1 MAITNKEAG
10 VWGLDEVYNKI
21 NEGDIWDYTLQYELF
36 SWGYQQY
43 SGQVGDNTT
52 VNRSSPKLIPG
63 TPSWKTIVQ
72 AYSSQR
78 MATKDNGTIWRWG
91 DNSYGKTGDNSNVTK
106 SSPMQIGADTDWS
119 TTESAHGIGNHH
131 ALMVKT
137 DGTMWGMGRNNYG
150 QLGLG
155 ARANGGNNSAYS
167 SPTQV
172 LGSDWAAAS
181 GSYNASLGL
190 KQDGTLWVWGNNN
203 YGALGQNN
211 KTLSSSPLQIPGT
224 TWSTISTDYDNHMR
238 LLKTDG
244 TAWGIG
250 YNNDGKLGIGQPSN
264 NANRSS
270 PTQIGGESDWT
281 KINGGGN
288 FMAVRSPGLMF
299 TWGFNREGQ
308 LGNNQQS
315 SGSPFGKQ
323 PSPVNIM
330 EDVSDISF
338 GREQAYSVKTNGTMW
353 SWGHNSWGEL
363 GLNDKTFRS
372 SPTQIP
378 GTTWVQVSSGNN
390 SCYARKS
397 DGTVWSWGRNSSGAL
412 GVNNNTKYSSPV
424 QIGTGTDWT
433 TIEGASFGAYALTT
447 T

>member
-190 KQDGTLWVWGNNN
+190 K
-203 YGALGQNN
+203 
-211 KTLSSSPLQIPGT
+211 
-224 TWSTISTDYDNHMR
+224 
-238 LLKTDG
+238 TDG
-244 TAWGIG
+244 TMWAWGSNS
-250 YNNDGKLGIGQPSN
+250 YGKLGIGQPSN

>member
-78 MATKDNGTIWRWG
+78 MATKDNGTIWGWG

-190 KQDGTLWVWGNNN
+190 K
-203 YGALGQNN
+203 
-211 KTLSSSPLQIPGT
+211 
-224 TWSTISTDYDNHMR
+224 
-238 LLKTDG
+238 TDG
-244 TAWGIG
+244 TMWAWGSNS
-250 YNNDGKLGIGQPSN
+250 YGKLGIGQPSN

-363 GLNDKTFRS
+363 GLNDRTFRS

>member
-78 MATKDNGTIWRWG
+78 MATKDNGTIWGWG

-190 KQDGTLWVWGNNN
+190 K
-203 YGALGQNN
+203 
-211 KTLSSSPLQIPGT
+211 
-224 TWSTISTDYDNHMR
+224 
-238 LLKTDG
+238 TDG
-244 TAWGIG
+244 TMWECGSKR
-250 YNNDGKLGIGQPSN
+250 YGKLGIGQPSN

-288 FMAVRSPGLMF
+288 FMAVRSPGLMY

>member
-1 MAITNKEAG
+1 MAATEKG
-10 VWGLDEVYNKI
+10 VWGLQDVRDKQLASE
-21 NEGDIWDYTLQYELF
+21 WDYTEPYAMF

-52 VNRSSPKLIPG
+52 QNRSSPIQIPG
-63 TPSWKTIVQ
+63 DPSWKTIVQ
-72 AYSSQR
+72 SYSSQR
-78 MATKDNGTIWRWG
+78 IATKDDGTIWSWG
-91 DNSYGKTGDNSNVTK
+91 ADSYGKQGTNTVQTA
-106 SSPMQIGADTDWS
+106 SSPMQIGAGTDWS
-119 TTESAHGIGNHH
+119 TSESAHGIGNHH
-131 ALMVKT
+131 ALIVKT

-172 LGSDWAAAS
+172 LGSDWVAAS

-190 KQDGTLWVWGNNN
+190 K
-203 YGALGQNN
+203 
-211 KTLSSSPLQIPGT
+211 
-224 TWSTISTDYDNHMR
+224 
-238 LLKTDG
+238 TDG
-244 TAWGIG
+244 TMWAWGSNS
-250 YNNDGKLGIGQPSN
+250 YGKLGINESSDN
-264 NANRSS
+264 ISRSS
-270 PTQIGGESDWT
+270 PTQIPGTWT

-288 FMAVRSPGLMF
+288 FMAVNSSGTMY

-308 LGNNQQS
+308 LGNNQQA
-315 SGSPFGKQ
+315 SGAPFGKK
-323 PSPVNIM
+323 PSPVSIM
-330 EDVSDISF
+330 DDVSDISY

-390 SCYARKS
+390 SCHARKS
-397 DGTVWSWGRNSSGAL
+397 DGTIWSWGRNTNGAM
-412 GVNNNTKYSSPV
+412 GDNNSNQRRSSPV
-424 QIGTGTDWT
+424 QVGTDTDWL
-433 TIEGASFGAYALTT
+433 TIEGTSFGAYALKST
-447 T
+447 

>member
-78 MATKDNGTIWRWG
+78 MATKDNGTIWGWG

-137 DGTMWGMGRNNYG
+137 DGTMW
-150 QLGLG
+150 
-155 ARANGGNNSAYS
+155 
-167 SPTQV
+167 
-172 LGSDWAAAS
+172 
-181 GSYNASLGL
+181 
-190 KQDGTLWVWGNNN
+190 
-203 YGALGQNN
+203 
-211 KTLSSSPLQIPGT
+211 
-224 TWSTISTDYDNHMR
+224 
-238 LLKTDG
+238 
-244 TAWGIG
+244 AWGSNS
-250 YNNDGKLGIGQPSN
+250 YGKLGIGQPSN

-288 FMAVRSPGLMF
+288 FMAVRSPGLMY

-323 PSPVNIM
+323 PAPVQIM

-363 GLNDKTFRS
+363 GLNDKSFRS